1 MTPKDLDVPSRG
13 VAPKASWIW
22 HPLHENSSRDGAE
35 KMSGTT
41 GLLGRCLFGLV
52 SRHSPN
58 AVEKSDLWRIHFHIG
73 TRARKPFT
81 WSAAVRFFC
90 RSFFS
95 RKCLTV
101 IPWFK
106 YTLDKYGMP
115 RVDKKATD
123 TDNQMSKWFV
133 IPRSLEFS
141 IYTHG
146 TWTLSESLPYFLKA
160 VWSGNGRQ
168 RRAATSDK
176 ADCILLALVSW
187 KTSGYGR
194 SKWSHCLFLLQV
206 TPGITENHGATSAT
220 HLPK

>member
-13 VAPKASWIW
+13 FAPKASWIW

-106 YTLDKYGMP
+106 HTLDKYGMP

-146 TWTLSESLPYFLKA
+146 TWTLSHTFS
-160 VWSGNGRQ
+160 RQ
-168 RRAATSDK
+168 FDLEMDAK
-176 ADCILLALVSW
+176 
-187 KTSGYGR
+187 GG
-194 SKWSHCLFLLQV
+194 LQRLTRQIASFWHWWAEKHRGMGV
-206 TPGITENHGATSAT
+206 AGEAIVCSCSR
-220 HLPK
+220 